1 MYKDI
6 EELIDEYSFADAI
19 LLDEFSATTKD
30 DGLSDCHEVT
40 LWGLTNKNGNVI
52 DYAIDHYWT
61 GLQPGCFGV
70 REVTIIPDLSYWNC
84 EKRFYYKIATE
95 FRSIR

>member
-1 MYKDI
+1 MYTDI
-6 EELIDEYSFADAI
+6 EELMADCCFANAI

-30 DGLSDCHEVT
+30 DGLSDYHQVT

-84 EKRFYYKIATE
+84 EKRFYNGIATE